1 MKEALTEQEVLH
13 VAHLARIALTS
24 EEIEKFIVQL
34 KILLDEVDKIKEVTG
49 YDEQL
54 MFTPVSDTVSL
65 REDEV
70 GVMLT
75 SDQVL
80 KNVPKKNG
88 NFVEVPVMIH
98 E

>member
-1 MKEALTEQEVLH
+1 
-13 VAHLARIALTS
+13 
-24 EEIEKFIVQL
+24 
-34 KILLDEVDKIKEVTG
+34 
-49 YDEQL
+49 